1 MRRYDGPVYGHCV
14 NFAREGIDFF
24 PLSCDFEEKQ
34 YSVGKI
40 PGGFIKREGRP
51 TEKAILSSRLIDRP
65 LRPLFPDGFRN
76 DVQIVAT
83 AFSVDQ
89 DHAPDILGICGAS
102 IALTLS
108 DIPFDGPIAAVSVA
122 YVNDEYILYPNQE
135 QRENSRLSLTV
146 AGSAEAIMMV
156 ESGAD
161 ELTED
166 EVLEAILLA
175 HEEIKKFCAFIE
187 TIREEAGK
195 EKWKSR

>member
-1 MRRYDGPVYGHCV
+1 MRLSSMRRYDGPVYGHCV
-14 NFAREGIDFF
+14 NFASRGIDFF

-122 YVNDEYILYPNQE
+122 YVNDNTSCIRIRSKKTQTEPD
-135 QRENSRLSLTV
+135 RCRLCRSHYD
-146 AGSAEAIMMV
+146 GGIE
-156 ESGAD
+156 AD
-161 ELTED
+161 ELR
-166 EVLEAILLA
+166 
-175 HEEIKKFCAFIE
+175 
-187 TIREEAGK
+187 IR
-195 EKWKSR
+195 SP